1 MFPFPSASPSRS
13 VFATGRALLPL
24 SVLPLCLLTASAF
37 ALSLSDLSNKD
48 AAGGVKAALE
58 TGATLAVAKLGVENG
73 FLNNERVRIPL
84 PKILEQARPLLKLT
98 GKGQQLDDL
107 VIQMNHAAEA
117 AVPMAKPLLLDAV
130 KSMSITDA
138 KNILTGGDT
147 SVTDFF
153 REKTSS
159 KLAVQFLPIVKKVT
173 DRSSLSTKYN
183 NTMSMAPKMG
193 LVTREQATVEGYVT
207 QRTLDGLYTM
217 IGEEEKAIRADPI
230 GTGSKLLGKVFGA
243 LK

>member
-1 MFPFPSASPSRS
+1 MSTSR
-13 VFATGRALLPL
+13 RAACLLLPL
-24 SVLPLCLLTASAF
+24 GLFTASAH
-37 ALSLSDLSNKD
+37 ALSLSDLSNQD

-58 TGATLAVAKLGVENG
+58 QGASLAVAKLGVENG
-73 FLNNERVRIPL
+73 FLNNEKVRIPL

-107 VIQMNHAAEA
+107 VVQMNHAAEA
-117 AVPMAKPLLLDAV
+117 AVPLAKPLLLDAV

-153 REKTSS
+153 RAKTSPR
-159 KLAVQFLPIVKKVT
+159 LAVQFLPMVKKVT
-173 DRSSLSTKYN
+173 DRSNLATRYN
-183 NTMSMAPKMG
+183 TTMAMAPKMG

-207 QRTLDGLYTM
+207 QRALDGLYTM
-217 IGEEEKAIRADPI
+217 IAEEEKAIRADPI

-243 LK
+243 LR